1 MFFCEQFVGLCY
13 SCFSQKNS
21 HGIIISLNSFIWFL
35 CFFFSVFHTH
45 ICWKL
50 LTFRLRYR
58 LKMSHCNIGNFNFEP
73 LLTLHAPI
81 QTLLRVGIM
90 LHSSSKNIKRVSHDT
105 RKGLQFEFVLICFN
119 SFKWKCYLGLPLK
132 SFTRISSKF

>member
-1 MFFCEQFVGLCY
+1 MSNLWVYVTRVFHRKTATV
-13 SCFSQKNS
+13 S
-21 HGIIISLNSFIWFL
+21 SFHWTHLSSFYV
-35 CFFFSVFHTH
+35 FFSVFHTH

-58 LKMSHCNIGNFNFEP
+58 LKMSHCNIGNFNYEP

-90 LHSSSKNIKRVSHDT
+90 LQSSSKNIKRVSHDT

-119 SFKWKCYLGLPLK
+119 SFKWKCCLGLPLK
-132 SFTRISSKF
+132 SFTHISSKF